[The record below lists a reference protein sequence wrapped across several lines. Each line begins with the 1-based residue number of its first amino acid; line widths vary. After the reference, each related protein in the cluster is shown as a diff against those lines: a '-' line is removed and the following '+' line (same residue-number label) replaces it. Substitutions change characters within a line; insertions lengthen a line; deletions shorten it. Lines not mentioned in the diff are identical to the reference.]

1 MTFGLVKPIVET
13 SHDLP
18 YALQHFAKVTSPII
32 SRRSPYSFSTIDTI
46 VLGIDL

>member
-18 YALQHFAKVTSPII
+18 YALQHYARVKSPIV
-32 SRRSPYSFSTIDTI
+32 SRRSPYFFSTIDTI
-46 VLGIDL
+46 VPGIDL